1 MKKILMLLLVCTLVF
16 SLTFTM
22 TSCDLLKGLFGDTPE
37 EPEQPDNGDNGDKPG
52 TGEGEGVGSDDT
64 NIFDGFTNGGGS
76 IDLPIIDVGSTDMTQ
91 PEEGVE
97 EGTEETP
104 DAE

>member
-22 TSCDLLKGLFGDTPE
+22 TSCKFFGQEEPDTNTPDEPDTP
-37 EPEQPDNGDNGDKPG
+37 PSTDD
-52 TGEGEGVGSDDT
+52 GVNSDDT
-64 NIFDGFTNGGGS
+64 NIFEGGNNGGGS
-76 IDLPIIDVGSTDMTQ
+76 IDLPIIDVNSNDMTQ
-91 PEEGVE
+91 PEEGEGTE
-97 EGTEETP
+97 EGTEEGTVETP